1 MVGVPEKLRKRKGV
15 LYGSVTE
22 HDGAVLT
29 EEVNNKVCFT
39 RDFRT
44 GVQL

>member
-1 MVGVPEKLRKRKGV
+1 MIGFPEKTMYERSSV
-15 LYGSVTE
+15 YGRVTE

-39 RDFRT
+39 RDLRT
-44 GVQL
+44 GVHL